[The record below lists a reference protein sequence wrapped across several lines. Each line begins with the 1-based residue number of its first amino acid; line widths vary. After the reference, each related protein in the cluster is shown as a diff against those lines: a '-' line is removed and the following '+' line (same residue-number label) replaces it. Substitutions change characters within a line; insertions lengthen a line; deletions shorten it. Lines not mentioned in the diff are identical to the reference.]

1 MTSAPVIHV
10 TVGTAGHIDH
20 GKTALVKMLTGCD
33 TDRLPEEKARGMTID
48 LGFATC
54 AMPDGRRVG
63 IVDVPGHER
72 FIHNMVAGATGI
84 DVVLLV
90 VAADDGVMPQ
100 TVEHFH
106 IVRLLGIRRGLVAIT
121 KSDLVEPGRLAE
133 VGEQIRALVAG
144 SFLERAEILPV
155 SAKTGAGFDAFYDAF
170 ASVVAATAEHRADGP
185 FRMNIERA
193 FVLKGLGVIVS
204 GIPRSGSVRVG
215 EELELLPAGRRKKV
229 RAMQVY
235 GANADEARAGECVA
249 LRLSDLDREE
259 AGRGRV
265 LATPGYFQPARFFN
279 VKFHHLPDAGAALKP
294 RAAIRFHTGTSDVP
308 GHLVLPTLDPLP
320 PGAECFV
327 QIQLAEPVIA
337 APGDPFVARAL
348 SPARTLGGGT
358 LVGVDEQKIRRSRGD
373 WIDSREEE
381 EQALRDPSAAVL
393 HALRAAGPAAL
404 KAEEAAHRALM
415 TEQAAR
421 AELERLTETG
431 DAVRIGDRYAA
442 ADAFRK
448 LADDLAAALKR
459 LHDTQ
464 PKQAGFTRAELR
476 RGLAA
481 DEELVA
487 RALNSLAEAGRIR
500 VRGELVS
507 EAGRTV
513 VDESGAALLAVYRE
527 TGFQSPRPDELP
539 GRLGWPAERAESA
552 LKPLLQAGE
561 LVRLSE
567 KVILHPE
574 HLEAS
579 RRKLVEY
586 LAQHERVDAVKF
598 KEVLGTSKKYS
609 IAILEWWDRKG
620 LTRRIG
626 DERILARKPG

>member
-1 MTSAPVIHV
+1 VSHPPVIHV
-10 TVGTAGHIDH
+10 TIGTAGHIDH
-20 GKTALVKMLTGCD
+20 GKTALVKLLTGCD

-121 KSDLVEPGRLAE
+121 KSDLVEPARVAE
-133 VGEQIRALVAG
+133 VEAQVRALAAG
-144 SFLERAEILPV
+144 SFLENAPMRPV
-155 SAKTGAGFDAFYDAF
+155 SSKTGAGFDAFYDAF
-170 ASVVAATAEHRADGP
+170 AEVVAATVEHRADGP
-185 FRMNIERA
+185 FRMNIERS

-204 GIPRSGSVRVG
+204 GIPRSGGVRIG
-215 EELELLPAGRRKKV
+215 DELELLPAGRRKKV
-229 RAMQVY
+229 RALQVY
-235 GANADEARAGECVA
+235 GADAEEAFAGECVA

-265 LATPGYFQPARFFN
+265 LATPGYFQPTRFFN
-279 VKFHHLPDAGAALKP
+279 AKFLHLPDAGSALKP
-294 RAAIRFHTGTSDVP
+294 RTAIRFHVGTSDAP
-308 GHLVLPTLDPLP
+308 GYLVLPTLDPLP
-320 PGAECFV
+320 PGGECFV
-327 QIQLAEPVIA
+327 QVQLAEPVIA
-337 APGDPFVARAL
+337 APGDPYVARAL
-348 SPARTLGGGT
+348 SPARTLGGGH
-358 LVGVDEQKIRRSRGD
+358 LVGTDEQKMRRSRGD
-373 WIDSREEE
+373 WVGTREEE
-381 EQALRDPSAAVL
+381 EQALHDPSAALL

-404 KAEEAAHRALM
+404 KAEEAAHRALVAGD
-415 TEQAAR
+415 AAR
-421 AELERLTETG
+421 TELDRLVQAG
-431 DAVRIGDRYAA
+431 DAVRLGDRYAS
-442 ADAFRK
+442 ADSLRQ
-448 LADDLAAALKR
+448 LAEDLAAALKR
-459 LHDTQ
+459 LHEAQ
-464 PKQAGFTRAELR
+464 PKEPGFTRADLR
-476 RGLAA
+476 RGLTA
-481 DEELVA
+481 EPELVEQ
-487 RALNSLAEAGRIR
+487 ALKSLCEAGRIR
-500 VRGELVS
+500 IRGELVG
-507 EAGRTV
+507 EAGRSV

-539 GRLGWPAERAESA
+539 ARLGWPLARAEAA

-579 RRKLVEY
+579 RVKLIDY
-586 LAQHERVDAVKF
+586 LSRNDRVDAVKF
-598 KEVLGTSKKYS
+598 KEVLGTSKKYA